1 MYMYIHIWIH
11 ICQTHVCIN
20 LCTLTHRRYYIY
32 STTQRCTCATLR
44 KPLSL
49 PSVFRSEER
58 QNGGVGGERER
69 MRLQTR
75 VNGKR
80 AREGQTAKRTL
91 RESARAT
98 ARECERDCLPPI
110 NQVCRSKG
118 VVWKDR
124 SLAHACTHSLVLSCT
139 VRGRKM
145 MRPWHTSRTPT
156 WGCGLAKKNGHGRD
170 MV

>member
-1 MYMYIHIWIH
+1 MYMYIRIWIR

-49 PSVFRSEER
+49 PSVFRREER
-58 QNGGVGGERER
+58 QNRGGGGERASR
-69 MRLQTR
+69 RLQTR
-75 VNGKR
+75 VNEKR
-80 AREGQTAKRTL
+80 ARERETANRTL
-91 RESARAT
+91 RERARAR
-98 ARECERDCLPPI
+98 ARERERDCLPPI
-110 NQVCRSKG
+110 NQLCRLQG
-118 VVWKDR
+118 VVWRDR

-139 VRGRKM
+139 ARGRKI
-145 MRPWHTSRTPT
+145 MRRTSRTPT
-156 WGCGLAKKNGHGRD
+156 WGCGLAKKNGNGRD